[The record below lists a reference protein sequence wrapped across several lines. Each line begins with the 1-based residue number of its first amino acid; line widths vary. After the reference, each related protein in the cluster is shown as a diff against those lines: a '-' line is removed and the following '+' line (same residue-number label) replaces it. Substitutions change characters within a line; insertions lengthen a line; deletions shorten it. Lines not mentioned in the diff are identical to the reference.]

1 MSQYD
6 KHSKKNVSQKY
17 LCVKNTYLSN
27 LFVLSEHRMYRV
39 VQRKRSL
46 FFNLDCLCFIF
57 AQNVQGGS
65 EIVGQLGHGNT
76 SAYKAPKKV
85 EELEDVI
92 QVSCGEDFTFCVS
105 GQLTC
110 S

>member
-1 MSQYD
+1 MSPRNIY
-6 KHSKKNVSQKY
+6 VE
-17 LCVKNTYLSN
+17 KNTYLSN
-27 LFVLSEHRMYRV
+27 LFVLSEHRMYGM

-46 FFNLDCLCFIF
+46 SFQFTLYLFIF
-57 AQNVQGGS
+57 AQNVQGGT

-92 QVSCGEDFTFCVS
+92 QVSCGEDFTLCVS

>member
-1 MSQYD
+1 M
-6 KHSKKNVSQKY
+6 
-17 LCVKNTYLSN
+17 
-27 LFVLSEHRMYRV
+27 
-39 VQRKRSL
+39 
-46 FFNLDCLCFIF
+46 
-57 AQNVQGGS
+57 
-65 EIVGQLGHGNT
+65 GQLGHGNT

>member
-1 MSQYD
+1 MCK
-6 KHSKKNVSQKY
+6 KHLSFKFICSIWAQNVQGG
-17 LCVKNTYLSN
+17 TGW
-27 LFVLSEHRMYRV
+27 YRG
-39 VQRKRSL
+39 KDPCFS
-46 FFNLDCLCFIF
+46 NLDCLCFIF

>member
-1 MSQYD
+1 MC
-6 KHSKKNVSQKY
+6 KKKPLIFAIY
-17 LCVKNTYLSN
+17 LFYLSTECTGWYRKKDPYISN
-27 LFVLSEHRMYRV
+27 LHCICS
-39 VQRKRSL
+39 
-46 FFNLDCLCFIF
+46 IF
-57 AQNVQGGS
+57 AQNVQGGT

-92 QVSCGEDFTFCVS
+92 QVSCGEDFTLCVS